1 MPPAGMTD
9 DEARDLFS
17 AYHDRELPPERH
29 DAVRAALEAN
39 PELKREY
46 DGFARMMSSL
56 QSMAEAA
63 GPVGP
68 AKPADDELAAPAPDL
83 LKGVQSRIKSRSRG
97 KFYGDRWSRAAGIA
111 PLELIALGVLL
122 ILAMAWFAMTGV
134 DIRPA
139 PAPAPAPSSQPAR

>member
-1 MPPAGMTD
+1 MPPPGMTD

-29 DAVRAALEAN
+29 DAVRAALDAR

-46 DGFARMMSSL
+46 EGFARMMASL
-56 QSMAEAA
+56 QSMAE
-63 GPVGP
+63 VSGP
-68 AKPADDELAAPAPDL
+68 AKPTTPNDDDLAAPAPDL

-97 KFYGDRWSRAAGIA
+97 RFYADRWSRAAGIA

-139 PAPAPAPSSQPAR
+139 PSPPPTPSGQSAR